1 MNILNINKDKDGLL
15 KSIFT
20 AYFILL
26 LHVFLLAGVG
36 LTVVLFK
43 GVYHY
48 LPYIMALIGILVL
61 GIAWIF
67 YRKMRKNTSSLSEML
82 STPQFQ
88 DRTVEVK
95 LMGGLAS
102 FKIKAKENN
111 NLLIDHNTDHTTG
124 LSHGKTHFIES
135 SLDKTK
141 RKMIELDTLYEKD
154 LITRNEFDTARQNII
169 QGVRSRR

>member
-1 MNILNINKDKDGLL
+1 MNILNKDKDGLL

-67 YRKMRKNTSSLSEML
+67 YRKMRENSSNIRDML

-88 DRTVEVK
+88 DRTVEVR

-102 FKIKAKENN
+102 FKIKAKEKN
-111 NLLIDHNTDHTTG
+111 NLLIDYTTD

-141 RKMIELDTLYEKD
+141 RKMLELDILYEKD
-154 LITRNEFDTARQNII
+154 LITQTEFETARQNII
-169 QGVRSRR
+169 QGVRSNR

>member
-1 MNILNINKDKDGLL
+1 MNIRKADKEGLF

-36 LTVVLFK
+36 VSVVLFK

-48 LPYIMALIGILVL
+48 LPYILAGLAILVL
-61 GIAWIF
+61 AVAWIV
-67 YRKMRKNTSSLSEML
+67 YRRMRENSTDLRDVL
-82 STPQFQ
+82 STPEFQ

-95 LMGGLAS
+95 LLGGLAS

-111 NLLIDHNTDHTTG
+111 NLLLEHPSKHPHTDTRLIDNSVANSVTNSVDRA
-124 LSHGKTHFIES
+124 E
-135 SLDKTK
+135 
-141 RKMIELDTLYEKD
+141 RKILELNTLYDRE
-154 LITRNEFDTARQNII
+154 LITKKEFETARQNII
-169 QGVRSRR
+169 QG

>member
-1 MNILNINKDKDGLL
+1 MNIRKSDKEGLF

-36 LTVVLFK
+36 LSVVLFK

-48 LPYIMALIGILVL
+48 LPYIMAGLAILVL
-61 GIAWIF
+61 LVAWVV
-67 YRKMRKNTSSLSEML
+67 YRRVRENSTDLRQILSAPE
-82 STPQFQ
+82 FQ

-95 LMGGLAS
+95 LLGGLAS

-111 NLLIDHNTDHTTG
+111 PLLLDQASA
-124 LSHGKTHFIES
+124 SHGDLPLIEAS
-135 SLDKTK
+135 VSKAEQ
-141 RKMIELDTLYEKD
+141 KMIELTALYERD
-154 LITRNEFDTARQNII
+154 LITKEEFDNARQNII
-169 QGVRSRR
+169 QG

>member
-1 MNILNINKDKDGLL
+1 MKIPTADKEGLF

-48 LPYIMALIGILVL
+48 LPYIMAGLAILVL
-61 GIAWIF
+61 SVAWII
-67 YRKMRKNTSSLSEML
+67 YRRMRENSADLRDVL
-82 STPQFQ
+82 STPEFQ

-95 LMGGLAS
+95 LLGGLAS

-111 NLLIDHNTDHTTG
+111 NLLLDHDSGHPH
-124 LSHGKTHFIES
+124 SDTHLIENS
-135 SLDKTK
+135 ADKAEL
-141 RKMIELDTLYEKD
+141 KMLELNTLYARE
-154 LITRNEFDTARQNII
+154 LISKEEFETARQHII
-169 QGVRSRR
+169 QG